1 MAIATSP
8 PTSPKTSLPM
18 SKSMEAKQQRLIL
31 MRRRAGALLAAVTVL
46 FVVVTALGADGWL
59 GYLQATAEASMV
71 GGLADWFAVTALFR
85 HPLGLPIPHT
95 AIIPERKDQFGATL
109 GEFVQESFLSPDAIT
124 ERVRNAAVASRV
136 ATWLSDPANAHRLAG
151 HALDAA
157 VAAAD
162 VVRDEEVHRVL
173 EDMVR
178 ERIEAIAVAP
188 TAGRVLRALTEDGRH
203 HEVIEVALRALER
216 FLNEHSEDLRAR
228 FERESPWWLPG
239 AVEDRIFDR
248 LLTGARAVLRDAAEN
263 PEHSLREPI
272 DRRLRTLADE
282 LEHSPAML
290 ERGEQ
295 LKRDLLAQ
303 PQIRQWTASLWGD
316 AKAALRA
323 QADDP
328 TSELRTRIA
337 GAIQAGGERL
347 RDDPTLLTKVDG
359 TVERAVRYV
368 AEHFDGE
375 IAALVSSTIDRWD
388 AEETSQRLELLL
400 GPDLQYIRINGTVVG
415 AAAGLA
421 LHSVA
426 QALH

>member
-1 MAIATSP
+1 
-8 PTSPKTSLPM
+8 
-18 SKSMEAKQQRLIL
+18 
-31 MRRRAGALLAAVTVL
+31 
-46 FVVVTALGADGWL
+46 
-59 GYLQATAEASMV
+59 MV

-85 HPLGLPIPHT
+85 HPLGIPIPHT

-124 ERVRNAAVASRV
+124 ERVHNAAVTSRV
-136 ATWLSDPANAHRLAG
+136 ATWLSNPANADRLAG

-162 VVRDEEVHRVL
+162 VVKDEEVHRVL
-173 EDMVR
+173 EDIVR
-178 ERIEAIAVAP
+178 ERIEAVAVAP
-188 TAGRVLRALTEDGRH
+188 TAGKVLRTITDDGRH
-203 HEVIEVALRALER
+203 HEVIEVALRALDR
-216 FLNEHSEDLRAR
+216 FLDEHSEELRER

-248 LLTGARAVLRDAAEN
+248 LLTGARTILRDAAEN

-282 LEHSPAML
+282 LEHSPAL
-290 ERGEQ
+290 RERGEQ

-303 PQIRQWTASLWGD
+303 PQIRTWTASLWAD
-316 AKAALRA
+316 AKTALRA
-323 QADDP
+323 QAADP
-328 TSELRTRIA
+328 SSQMRARIA
-337 GAIQAGGERL
+337 AAIQAAGERL
-347 RDDPTLLTKVDG
+347 RDDPVLLAKVDA
-359 TVERAVRYV
+359 TIERGVRYV

-400 GPDLQYIRINGTVVG
+400 GPDLQFIRINGTVVG
-415 AAAGLA
+415 GAAGLV
-421 LHSVA
+421 LHTIA
-426 QALH
+426 QTLH

>member
-1 MAIATSP
+1 
-8 PTSPKTSLPM
+8 M
-18 SKSMEAKQQRLIL
+18 SKSMEAKQQRLVL
-31 MRRRAGALLAAVTVL
+31 MRRRAGMLLAAVTAL
-46 FVVVTALGADGWL
+46 FVVVTAIGADGWL

-71 GGLADWFAVTALFR
+71 GGLADWFAVTALVR
-85 HPLGLPIPHT
+85 HPLGMPIPHT

-109 GEFVQESFLSPDAIT
+109 GEFVQESFLSPEAIT
-124 ERVRNAAVASRV
+124 ERVRNAGVGRRGAA
-136 ATWLSDPANAHRLAG
+136 WLAEPANANRLAG

-173 EDMVR
+173 EEMVR
-178 ERIEAIAVAP
+178 ERIESVAVAP
-188 TAGRVLRALTEDGRH
+188 TAGKLLRAITEDGRH
-203 HEVIEVALRALER
+203 HELIELALRALDR
-216 FLNEHSEDLRAR
+216 FLEEHNDELRAR

-248 LLTGARAVLRDAAEN
+248 LLTGARAILRDAAEN

-272 DRRLRTLADE
+272 DRRLRALAEE
-282 LEHSPAML
+282 LETSPEMR

-316 AKAALRA
+316 AKAAPRA

-328 TSELRTRIA
+328 ASQLRARIA

-347 RDDPTLLTKVDG
+347 RDDPALLAKVDS
-359 TVERAVRYV
+359 TVEDAVRYV

-415 AAAGLA
+415 GAAGLV
-421 LHSVA
+421 LHTIA
-426 QALH
+426 QALS